1 MYSFLSLLISV
12 IALMGSFS
20 SWLYIWYLNRV
31 NFSLE
36 ICSKHMSPKGILLYV
51 CFTNKSR
58 LPVSITKISLLHCGL
73 HIQCNPIPKLV
84 FSSTSKTGDRITNE
98 EKHYSIS
105 IPINLNPL
113 SASSGYLY
121 FPSVQETFLQNTSVL
136 AFEVQTNRG
145 VIKKMTLELPREN
158 LH

>member
-12 IALMGSFS
+12 IALIGSFS
-20 SWLYIWYLNRV
+20 SWLYIWYQNRV
-31 NFSLE
+31 TFSLE

-58 LPVSITKISLLHCGL
+58 LPVSITKISLLRCGL

-84 FSSTSKTGDRITNE
+84 FSSISKTGDRTTNE

-113 SASSGYLY
+113 YATSGYLY
-121 FPSVQETFLQNTSVL
+121 FHLVQETVLQNASVL
-136 AFEVQTNRG
+136 TFEVQTNRG
-145 VIKKMTLELPREN
+145 VIKKMTLELPSEN